1 MGWNPQV
8 SKAVPAYRTGTGPV
22 PDEEASL
29 PSRGRDGPIA
39 IGMRLLKDRSG
50 LTDVQIAERARRLVP
65 NQQADRLRMLNQ
77 RRIGEWLNGAVPQH
91 WEIMHL
97 VLRVLI
103 KEVTRP
109 GQTWPPAEAY
119 LLDDS
124 ETGTWRRWYADA
136 QKRSGS
142 SHRATAPAPEQYRRR
157 RRLPGAPGP
166 LFGRHAEVA
175 GLIRRIEEH
184 DPGGTAAAIHAI
196 TGMPGVGKTALALHL
211 AHLVADRYPDGA
223 IFLDLTGYH
232 PDLPPMAPESALR
245 HLLLAAGV
253 PDDRLPEELSEMRA
267 IWQRETAGR
276 RMLVVLDNAA
286 DSDQL
291 RPLMPA
297 GAGGL
302 VLVTSR
308 RILHGIPDA
317 RFFPLRTLADLG
329 ALELLRS
336 AGGSAVDGNEG
347 AARRIVTLCGG
358 LPLALL
364 IAGAMLNTPGYDPAA
379 LADDLEAERDSLE
392 EVPLPER
399 DSSLHAAVHASII
412 LSYQRMTTDLRRQ
425 FQLCGVFPGTEL
437 SAQALAAMAGELG
450 ADDRHTQQTKRRI
463 QLAQRALRELAN
475 RNLLML
481 GRTGEFG
488 PRWQQHDLV
497 RVSARV
503 CQRDDPLVDREA
515 SVTRLMDAQETTLEV
530 INRWWFG
537 AHPSSGRTGGLL
549 NFSDQAQ
556 TLRWVVAERANLLAS
571 VDSGLSGAGTIARY
585 LGPLLRDID
594 MTAWTKGDGAD
605 AEQAPLDRYADAR
618 HCFEIQYRTA
628 ERQDASVH
636 HVKALALRQM
646 ADLDSRVA
654 RYERAEHQYREAAEA
669 SQAGK
674 DYYGLAMSLRG
685 LGSIGRL
692 TDNYPL
698 AVDSFRQAI
707 ALLEPLSY
715 QPDPEQMG
723 IFQLAYTIA
732 ELADVL
738 TKLRRFDAALK
749 LLTRAADLQ
758 RTLKNGLGLADV
770 YWHQGDVLR
779 LTGQFGAARD
789 RFNDALAL
797 NRKLERPDMV
807 AQAQWGL
814 AQVEKDSGNPALA
827 AAMFAEIAAL
837 WRGWGND
844 LQQARML
851 LGQADAERLS
861 KQWHDARTHFD
872 CARELCLR
880 VADREGEAEAHEGLA
895 KVGAATGDGS
905 AEAHRE
911 AAIALYHQIGHPKA
925 NEL

>member
-1 MGWNPQV
+1 
-8 SKAVPAYRTGTGPV
+8 
-22 PDEEASL
+22 
-29 PSRGRDGPIA
+29 
-39 IGMRLLKDRSG
+39 
-50 LTDVQIAERARRLVP
+50 
-65 NQQADRLRMLNQ
+65 
-77 RRIGEWLNGAVPQH
+77 
-91 WEIMHL
+91 
-97 VLRVLI
+97 
-103 KEVTRP
+103 
-109 GQTWPPAEAY
+109 
-119 LLDDS
+119 
-124 ETGTWRRWYADA
+124 
-136 QKRSGS
+136 
-142 SHRATAPAPEQYRRR
+142 
-157 RRLPGAPGP
+157 
-166 LFGRHAEVA
+166 
-175 GLIRRIEEH
+175 
-184 DPGGTAAAIHAI
+184 
-196 TGMPGVGKTALALHL
+196 
-211 AHLVADRYPDGA
+211 
-223 IFLDLTGYH
+223 
-232 PDLPPMAPESALR
+232 
-245 HLLLAAGV
+245 
-253 PDDRLPEELSEMRA
+253 
-267 IWQRETAGR
+267 
-276 RMLVVLDNAA
+276 
-286 DSDQL
+286 
-291 RPLMPA
+291 
-297 GAGGL
+297 
-302 VLVTSR
+302 
-308 RILHGIPDA
+308 
-317 RFFPLRTLADLG
+317 
-329 ALELLRS
+329 
-336 AGGSAVDGNEG
+336 
-347 AARRIVTLCGG
+347 
-358 LPLALL
+358 
-364 IAGAMLNTPGYDPAA
+364 
-379 LADDLEAERDSLE
+379 
-392 EVPLPER
+392 
-399 DSSLHAAVHASII
+399 
-412 LSYQRMTTDLRRQ
+412 
-425 FQLCGVFPGTEL
+425 
-437 SAQALAAMAGELG
+437 
-450 ADDRHTQQTKRRI
+450 
-463 QLAQRALRELAN
+463 
-475 RNLLML
+475 
-481 GRTGEFG
+481 
-488 PRWQQHDLV
+488 
-497 RVSARV
+497 
-503 CQRDDPLVDREA
+503 
-515 SVTRLMDAQETTLEV
+515 
-530 INRWWFG
+530 
-537 AHPSSGRTGGLL
+537 
-549 NFSDQAQ
+549 
-556 TLRWVVAERANLLAS
+556 
-571 VDSGLSGAGTIARY
+571 
-585 LGPLLRDID
+585 